1 MKRIICFVMMAAML
15 LCVGFGTKSNAA
27 AEPGQEPNF
36 ELQPVALDAS
46 DPDYNPYAVCREIT
60 FTPVDDPS
68 ISAREL
74 GIMRIQESGGS
85 DFLDCF
91 DDEFLELIS
100 TATSVSVAET
110 YYLEQ
115 YDELTGEADL
125 VAVSY
130 EEFMNAEPA
139 ETEEPIDDELP
150 IIVPGG
156 EEAQGTNAGVIARVD
171 RGHLM
176 VVCKM
181 YQLSGIQSG
190 YCMTTDFRWLAM
202 PAYRGT
208 DLLGITRDS
217 STAEI
222 PGGFKG
228 YIKYKENKQLY
239 SSIGGRMTV
248 YPVQTVGHS
257 QNLANDDRTSHGY
270 GIRFNVPNNVNPP
283 ASMFPNQTFWAREYY
298 NLSGHV
304 QYCGLLKLPSI
315 SPQNFNHWVTY
326 LHQKGYQLGLS
337 FSFSVTYPF
346 GASLSVEPRF
356 SPKFNYVPFTVLARY
371 VIK

>member
-1 MKRIICFVMMAAML
+1 
-15 LCVGFGTKSNAA
+15 
-27 AEPGQEPNF
+27 
-36 ELQPVALDAS
+36 
-46 DPDYNPYAVCREIT
+46 
-60 FTPVDDPS
+60 
-68 ISAREL
+68 
-74 GIMRIQESGGS
+74 
-85 DFLDCF
+85 
-91 DDEFLELIS
+91 
-100 TATSVSVAET
+100 
-110 YYLEQ
+110 
-115 YDELTGEADL
+115 
-125 VAVSY
+125 
-130 EEFMNAEPA
+130 MNAEPA

-156 EEAQGTNAGVIARVD
+156 EEAQGTNSGVIARVD
-171 RGHLM
+171 RGKLM

-190 YCMTTDFRWLAM
+190 YCMTSDFRWLAM

-208 DLLGITRDS
+208 DLLGITRGS
-217 STAEI
+217 NTAEI

-228 YIKYKENKQLY
+228 YIKYKENKRLY
-239 SSIGGRMTV
+239 SSIGGRLTV
-248 YPVQTVGHS
+248 SPVQTVGHS
-257 QNLANDDRTSHGY
+257 QNLANDDRTSRGY

-283 ASMFPNQTFWAREYY
+283 ASMFPNQTFWARKYY

-326 LHQKGYQLGLS
+326 LHQKGYQLGLG

-356 SPKFNYVPFTVLARY
+356 SPKFTYVPFTVLARY